1 MVQDQQQNCWLGEL
15 LLEKTDSD
23 VNASSFKVRALFN
36 DYEMPLPPGSLSDSA
51 DQPLAEGAIVKLSG
65 DLKTDLSIEM
75 VAATGSADARIFRLL
90 QKFRLDPCF
99 PAACESEA
107 DAWLVKPGIDDEA
120 LDDLTHLPFV
130 TIDNA
135 DSRDLDQA
143 IHIAYSPTDTDTTN
157 NDKQP
162 ASIVVHYALADA
174 SYYVRHGSALFKEAL
189 ERTVTYYAPDIAVPM
204 LPRQLSEGLI
214 SLNPDV
220 RRRAL
225 VFRMIVNSDGSLGET
240 RIIRA
245 AIRSRAKLS
254 YAGVQEFIDFA
265 RSDRQ
270 KEHTFAGEDYADSL
284 LLLEPVGERRISEA
298 KRRDV
303 ISYNRSEASV
313 STDSDG
319 RFIIKQRE
327 RYDSER
333 YNEQVSLMCNMEGAR
348 LLSNQQNIDPALHSI
363 FRIHGAP
370 LEKRLVH
377 LRQDID
383 NLVEARS
390 LTTDWQWKPEQSLDE
405 YLRLLPQDAGHA
417 ALRQVV
423 ERMIL
428 LTNQA
433 SLFDD
438 EPGPHHALG
447 VEYYARFSAPMREIV
462 GIFVHKELLE
472 TLDLETAVED
482 HIDTALRLQIIE
494 NSNLSRKRQKKLEQ
508 ESRLFAIRQHFYDDL
523 ALEIAARPARQG
535 TIMGM
540 RGGKIY
546 LSVDGFG
553 ADVKL
558 YTDDLGEYFNC
569 RYKVDGVKATP
580 EKSKDQSSSKDE
592 SHAPTFVIGD
602 QMAFKTQHYDDKR
615 SRFVF
620 IPAPETNTGS
630 IN

>member
-1 MVQDQQQNCWLGEL
+1 
-15 LLEKTDSD
+15 
-23 VNASSFKVRALFN
+23 
-36 DYEMPLPPGSLSDSA
+36 
-51 DQPLAEGAIVKLSG
+51 
-65 DLKTDLSIEM
+65 
-75 VAATGSADARIFRLL
+75 
-90 QKFRLDPCF
+90 
-99 PAACESEA
+99 
-107 DAWLVKPGIDDEA
+107 
-120 LDDLTHLPFV
+120 
-130 TIDNA
+130 
-135 DSRDLDQA
+135 
-143 IHIAYSPTDTDTTN
+143 
-157 NDKQP
+157 
-162 ASIVVHYALADA
+162 
-174 SYYVRHGSALFKEAL
+174 
-189 ERTVTYYAPDIAVPM
+189 M

-214 SLNPDV
+214 SLNPDI

-225 VFRMIVNSDGSLGET
+225 VFRMSVHADGSLGET
-240 RIIRA
+240 QIIRA

-254 YAGVQEFIDFA
+254 YAGVQEFIDYA

-270 KEHTFAGEDYADSL
+270 QEHAFASEDYADSL
-284 LLLEPVGERRISEA
+284 LLLEQTGERRISEA
-298 KRRDV
+298 KRRNV
-303 ISYNRSEASV
+303 ISYKRSEASV
-313 STDSDG
+313 STDNNG

-348 LLSNQQNIDPALHSI
+348 ILSDQRSNDPELHSI

-370 LEKRLVH
+370 LEKRLAH

-383 NLVEARS
+383 DLVEARNLS
-390 LTTDWQWKPEQSLDE
+390 ADWQWKTDQNLEE
-405 YLRLLPQDAGHA
+405 YLRLLPQSAGHA
-417 ALRQVV
+417 ALRQAI

-447 VEYYARFSAPMREIV
+447 VEHYARFSAPMREIV

-482 HIDTALRLQIIE
+482 HVDTALRQQIIE

-508 ESRLFAIRQHFYDDL
+508 EARLFAITQHFYDDL
-523 ALEIAARPARQG
+523 ALELAARPARKG

-558 YTDDLGEYFNC
+558 YTDDLGEHFGC
-569 RYKVDGVKATP
+569 RYKVDGVKATTQT
-580 EKSKDQSSSKDE
+580 SKEQKSSKDAIE
-592 SHAPTFVIGD
+592 CPTFVIGD
-602 QMAFKTQHYDDKR
+602 RLAFKTQRYDDKR

-620 IPAPETNTGS
+620 IPDSASGN
-630 IN
+630 